1 MKSLR
6 EDIRNVISASHPI
19 VYFRTDEEIEVLRII
34 SQEAADYLLF
44 SYDEIDGVRWLN
56 ERNYKNNRRVLLR
69 VRNQLESL
77 KSDFLE
83 ALSFIRDISQSER
96 TIFVVLSADTLMK
109 EGNPQSQ
116 KSIRFI
122 KNLVNEIKSGDL
134 ASDVEDEE
142 SLRLSIFLI
151 SDKLLIPSLLEK
163 DMLVFETDYPSR
175 DEIREILDEFLEMQ
189 DLSLSDELKVE
200 FVSALQ
206 GLTRSEIENLLFLA
220 VINDGVLDDKDVDLF
235 INYKKQIVK
244 KNAIIEYIDV
254 RKLPTDIGGLKT

>member
-1 MKSLR
+1 MKSLQ
-6 EDIRNVISASHPI
+6 EDIKNVISALHPI
-19 VYFRTDEEIEVLRII
+19 VYFRTDEEIEVIELI
-34 SQEAADYLLF
+34 SQAAADYLLF

-77 KSDFLE
+77 KPDFLE
-83 ALSFIRDISQSER
+83 ALSFIRDISRSER

-109 EGNPQSQ
+109 EENPQSQ

-122 KNLVNEIKSGDL
+122 KNLVNEIKGDL
-134 ASDVEDEE
+134 VEDEE
-142 SLRLSIFLI
+142 SLLLSIFLI

-163 DMLVFETDYPSR
+163 DILVFEADYPSR

-206 GLTRSEIENLLFLA
+206 GLTRSEI
-220 VINDGVLDDKDVDLF
+220 
-235 INYKKQIVK
+235 
-244 KNAIIEYIDV
+244 
-254 RKLPTDIGGLKT
+254 